1 MFDRKQSGSID
12 FHEFQALWKYVTDWQ
27 NCFRSFDHD
36 NSGSIDRTELKNALT
51 TFGNPLR
58 CLLSFSIF
66 ISGFL
71 VSGQFV
77 TRVAYIVVGYKL
89 SDTFCD
95 LLIRKFDRL
104 GHGSVAFDDFI
115 QCCVVLQV
123 CTVRASL
130 LLVFCGCDDV

>member
-36 NSGSIDRTELKNALT
+36 NSGSIDRRELKNALT
-51 TFGNPLR
+51 TFGNLLR
-58 CLLSFSIF
+58 CLLSFSII

-77 TRVAYIVVGYKL
+77 T
-89 SDTFCD
+89 
-95 LLIRKFDRL
+95 
-104 GHGSVAFDDFI
+104 
-115 QCCVVLQV
+115 CVTCAIL
-123 CTVRASL
+123 
-130 LLVFCGCDDV
+130 